1 MRRWIALGSAI
12 AFAALAVCVDRGLL
26 DTFDSMVRGLARPHD
41 VWGPAQIR
49 ADLVVEGLRPTVMAG
64 LLAVFAVACCIKRR
78 SMRPATFVGVVC
90 LSSAMV
96 AVAVKLAVRRTDP
109 HGLLALDGGSFPSGH
124 MIGVIVCSGMI
135 VLLTLPRA
143 GRWRWLIPA
152 LVGGLMAA
160 SLVLQAAHWSTDVVG
175 GALLASGALALASA
189 PRCLAW
195 LHSSAH
201 SDHRAAA
208 LAASTASSL
217 GADPAGEK
225 TPGGIKRTT
234 LFGGPRLL
242 RYWPGKT
249 S

>member
-12 AFAALAVCVDRGLL
+12 AFAALAVCVDRGSV
-26 DTFDSMVRGLARPHD
+26 DTFDSMVRDLARPHD

-201 SDHRAAA
+201 SDHRPAA

-242 RYWPGKT
+242 RSWPGKT

>member
-12 AFAALAVCVDRGLL
+12 AFAALAVCVDRGLV
-26 DTFDSMVRGLARPHD
+26 DTFDSIVRGLARPHD

-78 SMRPATFVGVVC
+78 SMRPAAFVGVVC
-90 LSSAMV
+90 LSSATV
-96 AVAVKLAVRRTDP
+96 AVAVKLAVRRADP

-201 SDHRAAA
+201 SDHRPAA

-242 RYWPGKT
+242 RSWPGKT

>member
-12 AFAALAVCVDRGLL
+12 AFAALAVCVDRGSV

-242 RYWPGKT
+242 RSWPGKT

>member
-12 AFAALAVCVDRGLL
+12 AFAALAVCVDRGLV
-26 DTFDSMVRGLARPHD
+26 DTFDSIVRGLARPHD

-96 AVAVKLAVRRTDP
+96 AVAVKLAVRRADP

-242 RYWPGKT
+242 RSWPGKT

>member
-12 AFAALAVCVDRGLL
+12 AFAALAVCVDRGSV

-201 SDHRAAA
+201 SDHRPAA

-242 RYWPGKT
+242 RSWPGKT